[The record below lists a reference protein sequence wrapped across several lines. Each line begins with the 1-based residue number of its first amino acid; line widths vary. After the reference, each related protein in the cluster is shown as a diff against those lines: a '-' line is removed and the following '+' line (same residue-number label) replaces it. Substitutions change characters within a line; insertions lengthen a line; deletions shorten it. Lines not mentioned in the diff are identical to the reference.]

1 MKGHFSFVA
10 SQSARARASEYTIL
24 LLLLL
29 PPRRLSSSLKFEDED
44 FETTMMA
51 RSLLRLLPPFF
62 VDAFVV
68 VEEED
73 DDELVLFLF
82 SSQKR
87 RRDDDDD
94 DDGNEIQ
101 DDEWKK
107 KKKTTRRTTTT
118 TKTATRRRRSN
129 NKTFS
134 SLSSSSSKTAKETNG
149 KVKELSL
156 SKAQP
161 STSGRREEKEGK
173 GGGETSTFPP
183 DHKVFRA
190 KKTMRVPVKERKE
203 ALENKASIEHWLKDP
218 NESLGV
224 VFDRN
229 ERLSEDEWK
238 VFVASKK
245 KIAFWEL
252 SPAFTLE
259 ILPDETEFGKQAFR
273 GFDLMLCAD
282 EDAEECG
289 WVNDVSVFANI
300 FCQLRVDRDFAD
312 EGKEEKKKN
321 NNKNTKYVTPIVVAD
336 VDVTIAAL
344 LPSFVNAIPGF
355 TNIGEASIAASID
368 SERRRREKSPDG
380 VRRLGGKET
389 RKNCFFFFFFFF

>member
-1 MKGHFSFVA
+1 MTSSLANVVLVAAAFAPSSFVP
-10 SQSARARASEYTIL
+10 SAARFGGDSG
-24 LLLLL
+24 
-29 PPRRLSSSLKFEDED
+29 K
-44 FETTMMA
+44 
-51 RSLLRLLPPFF
+51 RSGATSNKKSI
-62 VDAFVV
+62 AFSA
-68 VEEED
+68 
-73 DDELVLFLF
+73 L
-82 SSQKR
+82 
-87 RRDDDDD
+87 
-94 DDGNEIQ
+94 G
-101 DDEWKK
+101 
-107 KKKTTRRTTTT
+107 
-118 TKTATRRRRSN
+118 A
-129 NKTFS
+129 
-134 SLSSSSSKTAKETNG
+134 SSSSSSSSSTSKRKNG
-149 KVKELSL
+149 GGVYRRCDGTIKRSSVCFSAARGGGGGGSGGRRNALSNE
-156 SKAQP
+156 QP
-161 STSGRREEKEGK
+161 STSGREDDGSTSSSAAEAKEERRRE
-173 GGGETSTFPP
+173 TTFPP

-203 ALENKASIEHWLKDP
+203 ALRKKASIEHWLKDP

-229 ERLSEDEWK
+229 ERLSEDKWK

-259 ILPDETEFGKQAFR
+259 ILPNETEFGKQAFR

-300 FCQLRVDRDFAD
+300 FCQLRVDRDD
-312 EGKEEKKKN
+312 EEEVKEDYDEDDDDDD
-321 NNKNTKYVTPIVVAD
+321 NKTDDKYVTPIVVAD

-368 SERRRREKSPDG
+368 FARDGAARRVQMAYDSWVEKKIGSSSSS
-380 VRRLGGKET
+380 T
-389 RKNCFFFFFFFF
+389 S

>member
-1 MKGHFSFVA
+1 MM
-10 SQSARARASEYTIL
+10 TTTT
-24 LLLLL
+24 
-29 PPRRLSSSLKFEDED
+29 
-44 FETTMMA
+44 ETRFKTT
-51 RSLLRLLPPFF
+51 SG
-62 VDAFVV
+62 
-68 VEEED
+68 
-73 DDELVLFLF
+73 
-82 SSQKR
+82 R
-87 RRDDDDD
+87 RR
-94 DDGNEIQ
+94 
-101 DDEWKK
+101 
-107 KKKTTRRTTTT
+107 TTT
-118 TKTATRRRRSN
+118 TKTATRRSNN
-129 NKTFS
+129 NKTFP

-149 KVKELSL
+149 KEKELSL

-161 STSGRREEKEGK
+161 STSGREEKGGK
-173 GGGETSTFPP
+173 GGGETSKFPP

-300 FCQLRVDRDFAD
+300 FCQLRVDRDFD
-312 EGKEEKKKN
+312 EEKEEKNDEKNN

-368 SERRRREKSPDG
+368 FARDGAAKRVQTAYDGWVEKK
-380 VRRLGGKET
+380 LGKIVSSSSSSSDDDSDDDDDDEGT
-389 RKNCFFFFFFFF
+389 SSLLF

>member
-1 MKGHFSFVA
+1 M
-10 SQSARARASEYTIL
+10 TTTTT
-24 LLLLL
+24 
-29 PPRRLSSSLKFEDED
+29 
-44 FETTMMA
+44 ETRFKTT
-51 RSLLRLLPPFF
+51 SG
-62 VDAFVV
+62 
-68 VEEED
+68 
-73 DDELVLFLF
+73 
-82 SSQKR
+82 R
-87 RRDDDDD
+87 RRRR
-94 DDGNEIQ
+94 
-101 DDEWKK
+101 
-107 KKKTTRRTTTT
+107 RRTTTT
-118 TKTATRRRRSN
+118 TKTATRRSN
-129 NKTFS
+129 NTNKTFS

-149 KVKELSL
+149 KEKELSL

-161 STSGRREEKEGK
+161 STSGREEKGGK
-173 GGGETSTFPP
+173 GGGETSKFPP

-300 FCQLRVDRDFAD
+300 FCQLRVDRDFAED
-312 EGKEEKKKN
+312 EGKEEKK
-321 NNKNTKYVTPIVVAD
+321 NNKNNTKYVTPIVVAD

-368 SERRRREKSPDG
+368 FARDGAAKRVQTAYDGWVEKK
-380 VRRLGGKET
+380 LGKVIVSSSSSSSSDDDSDDDDSDDEGT
-389 RKNCFFFFFFFF
+389 SSLLF

>member
-1 MKGHFSFVA
+1 M
-10 SQSARARASEYTIL
+10 
-24 LLLLL
+24 
-29 PPRRLSSSLKFEDED
+29 
-44 FETTMMA
+44 
-51 RSLLRLLPPFF
+51 
-62 VDAFVV
+62 
-68 VEEED
+68 
-73 DDELVLFLF
+73 
-82 SSQKR
+82 
-87 RRDDDDD
+87 
-94 DDGNEIQ
+94 
-101 DDEWKK
+101 
-107 KKKTTRRTTTT
+107 
-118 TKTATRRRRSN
+118 
-129 NKTFS
+129 
-134 SLSSSSSKTAKETNG
+134 
-149 KVKELSL
+149 
-156 SKAQP
+156 
-161 STSGRREEKEGK
+161 
-173 GGGETSTFPP
+173 
-183 DHKVFRA
+183 FRA

-203 ALENKASIEHWLKDP
+203 ALESKASIEHWLKDP

-238 VFVASKK
+238 VFVVSKK

-300 FCQLRVDRDFAD
+300 FCQLRVDRDFD
-312 EGKEEKKKN
+312 EEKEEKNDEKN

-368 SERRRREKSPDG
+368 FARDG
-380 VRRLGGKET
+380 AAKRVQTAYDGWVDKKLGKVIVSSSSSDDDSDDDDEGSSSLL
-389 RKNCFFFFFFFF
+389 F

>member
-1 MKGHFSFVA
+1 MTSSLANVVLVAAAFAPPSFVP
-10 SQSARARASEYTIL
+10 SAARGGGGGRE
-24 LLLLL
+24 
-29 PPRRLSSSLKFEDED
+29 
-44 FETTMMA
+44 
-51 RSLLRLLPPFF
+51 RSGATSNKKSI
-62 VDAFVV
+62 AFSA
-68 VEEED
+68 
-73 DDELVLFLF
+73 L
-82 SSQKR
+82 
-87 RRDDDDD
+87 
-94 DDGNEIQ
+94 G
-101 DDEWKK
+101 
-107 KKKTTRRTTTT
+107 
-118 TKTATRRRRSN
+118 A
-129 NKTFS
+129 
-134 SLSSSSSKTAKETNG
+134 SSSSSISERKNG
-149 KVKELSL
+149 CGVYRRCDGTTKRSSVCFSAARGGGGGGGGGGGRRNALSNE
-156 SKAQP
+156 QP
-161 STSGRREEKEGK
+161 STSGREDDGSSSSAAEAKEERLRE
-173 GGGETSTFPP
+173 TTFPP

-203 ALENKASIEHWLKDP
+203 ALRKKASIEHWLKDP

-229 ERLSEDEWK
+229 ERLSEDKWK

-259 ILPDETEFGKQAFR
+259 ILPNETEFGKQAFR

-300 FCQLRVDRDFAD
+300 FCQLRVDRDDD
-312 EGKEEKKKN
+312 EEVKEDYDDDDDN
-321 NNKNTKYVTPIVVAD
+321 DNKTDDKYVTPIVVAD

-368 SERRRREKSPDG
+368 FARDGAARRVQMAYDSWVEKKI
-380 VRRLGGKET
+380 GGSSST
-389 RKNCFFFFFFFF
+389 S

>member
-1 MKGHFSFVA
+1 M
-10 SQSARARASEYTIL
+10 
-24 LLLLL
+24 
-29 PPRRLSSSLKFEDED
+29 SSSL
-44 FETTMMA
+44 
-51 RSLLRLLPPFF
+51 
-62 VDAFVV
+62 VV
-68 VEEED
+68 VVVAAAFNPSSF
-73 DDELVLFLF
+73 VLSAAAAAARGGGGGKRSAATSNKKSIAF
-82 SSQKR
+82 SAL
-87 RRDDDDD
+87 
-94 DDGNEIQ
+94 GG
-101 DDEWKK
+101 
-107 KKKTTRRTTTT
+107 
-118 TKTATRRRRSN
+118 AA
-129 NKTFS
+129 
-134 SLSSSSSKTAKETNG
+134 SSSSSTFSSERKNG
-149 KVKELSL
+149 CGVYRRCDGTTERSSVCFSVARGGGGGGGRRRRNALSNE
-156 SKAQP
+156 QP
-161 STSGRREEKEGK
+161 STSGREDDGSSSSAPTAAEAKEERRRE
-173 GGGETSTFPP
+173 TTFPP

-203 ALENKASIEHWLKDP
+203 ALRKKASIEHWLKDP

-229 ERLSEDEWK
+229 ERLSEDKWK

-259 ILPDETEFGKQAFR
+259 ILPNETEFGKQAFR

-300 FCQLRVDRDFAD
+300 FCQLRVDRDD
-312 EGKEEKKKN
+312 EEAVKEDHDDDDDDDDDD
-321 NNKNTKYVTPIVVAD
+321 NKTDDKYVTPIVVAD

-368 SERRRREKSPDG
+368 FARDGAARRVQMAYDSWAEKKIGSSSS
-380 VRRLGGKET
+380 T
-389 RKNCFFFFFFFF
+389 S

>member
-1 MKGHFSFVA
+1 MTSSLANVVLVAPAFAPSSFVP
-10 SQSARARASEYTIL
+10 SAARGGGD
-24 LLLLL
+24 
-29 PPRRLSSSLKFEDED
+29 SSRERSAA
-44 FETTMMA
+44 TT
-51 RSLLRLLPPFF
+51 SNKKSI
-62 VDAFVV
+62 AFSA
-68 VEEED
+68 
-73 DDELVLFLF
+73 L
-82 SSQKR
+82 
-87 RRDDDDD
+87 
-94 DDGNEIQ
+94 G
-101 DDEWKK
+101 
-107 KKKTTRRTTTT
+107 
-118 TKTATRRRRSN
+118 A
-129 NKTFS
+129 
-134 SLSSSSSKTAKETNG
+134 SSSSSSSSSTSKRKNG
-149 KVKELSL
+149 CGVYRRCDGTTKRSSVCFSAARGGGGGGGGRRNALSNE
-156 SKAQP
+156 QP
-161 STSGRREEKEGK
+161 STSGREDDGSSSSAAEAKEERRRE
-173 GGGETSTFPP
+173 TTFPP

-203 ALENKASIEHWLKDP
+203 ALRKKASIEHWLKDP

-229 ERLSEDEWK
+229 ERLSEDKWK

-259 ILPDETEFGKQAFR
+259 ILPNETEFGKQAFR

-300 FCQLRVDRDFAD
+300 FCQLRVDRDD
-312 EGKEEKKKN
+312 EEEVKEDYDDDDDDD
-321 NNKNTKYVTPIVVAD
+321 NKTDDKYVTPIVVAD

-368 SERRRREKSPDG
+368 FARDGAARRVQMAYDSWAEKKIGSSSS
-380 VRRLGGKET
+380 T
-389 RKNCFFFFFFFF
+389 S

>member
-1 MKGHFSFVA
+1 M
-10 SQSARARASEYTIL
+10 
-24 LLLLL
+24 
-29 PPRRLSSSLKFEDED
+29 
-44 FETTMMA
+44 
-51 RSLLRLLPPFF
+51 
-62 VDAFVV
+62 
-68 VEEED
+68 
-73 DDELVLFLF
+73 
-82 SSQKR
+82 
-87 RRDDDDD
+87 
-94 DDGNEIQ
+94 
-101 DDEWKK
+101 
-107 KKKTTRRTTTT
+107 
-118 TKTATRRRRSN
+118 
-129 NKTFS
+129 
-134 SLSSSSSKTAKETNG
+134 
-149 KVKELSL
+149 
-156 SKAQP
+156 
-161 STSGRREEKEGK
+161 
-173 GGGETSTFPP
+173 
-183 DHKVFRA
+183 FRA

-300 FCQLRVDRDFAD
+300 FCQLRVDRDFD
-312 EGKEEKKKN
+312 EEKEEKNDEKNN

-368 SERRRREKSPDG
+368 LS
-380 VRRLGGKET
+380 LIHI
-389 RKNCFFFFFFFF
+389 

>member
-1 MKGHFSFVA
+1 MTSSAAFAPSSFVL
-10 SQSARARASEYTIL
+10 SADAARGGGRGKRSAATSL
-24 LLLLL
+24 NKK
-29 PPRRLSSSLKFEDED
+29 SSI
-44 FETTMMA
+44 
-51 RSLLRLLPPFF
+51 
-62 VDAFVV
+62 AFSA
-68 VEEED
+68 
-73 DDELVLFLF
+73 L
-82 SSQKR
+82 
-87 RRDDDDD
+87 
-94 DDGNEIQ
+94 GG
-101 DDEWKK
+101 
-107 KKKTTRRTTTT
+107 
-118 TKTATRRRRSN
+118 A
-129 NKTFS
+129 
-134 SLSSSSSKTAKETNG
+134 SSSSSTSSERKNG
-149 KVKELSL
+149 CGVYRRHDGTTERGSSVCFSAARGGGGGRGNALSNE
-156 SKAQP
+156 QP
-161 STSGRREEKEGK
+161 STSGREDEGSSSAPTAAEAKEERGRE
-173 GGGETSTFPP
+173 TTFPP

-203 ALENKASIEHWLKDP
+203 ALRKKASIEHWLKDP

-229 ERLSEDEWK
+229 ERLSEDKWK

-259 ILPDETEFGKQAFR
+259 ILPNETEFGKQAFR

-300 FCQLRVDRDFAD
+300 FCQLRVDRDD
-312 EGKEEKKKN
+312 EEEVKEDYDEDN
-321 NNKNTKYVTPIVVAD
+321 DDDNKTDDKYVTPIVVAD

-368 SERRRREKSPDG
+368 FARDGAARRVQMAYDSWAEKKIGSSSS
-380 VRRLGGKET
+380 T
-389 RKNCFFFFFFFF
+389 S

>member
-1 MKGHFSFVA
+1 M
-10 SQSARARASEYTIL
+10 
-24 LLLLL
+24 
-29 PPRRLSSSLKFEDED
+29 
-44 FETTMMA
+44 
-51 RSLLRLLPPFF
+51 
-62 VDAFVV
+62 
-68 VEEED
+68 
-73 DDELVLFLF
+73 
-82 SSQKR
+82 
-87 RRDDDDD
+87 
-94 DDGNEIQ
+94 
-101 DDEWKK
+101 
-107 KKKTTRRTTTT
+107 
-118 TKTATRRRRSN
+118 
-129 NKTFS
+129 
-134 SLSSSSSKTAKETNG
+134 
-149 KVKELSL
+149 
-156 SKAQP
+156 
-161 STSGRREEKEGK
+161 
-173 GGGETSTFPP
+173 
-183 DHKVFRA
+183 FRA

-300 FCQLRVDRDFAD
+300 FCQLRVDRDFAED
-312 EGKEEKKKN
+312 EGKEEKK
-321 NNKNTKYVTPIVVAD
+321 NNKNNTKYVTPIVVAD

-368 SERRRREKSPDG
+368 FARDGAAKRVQTAYDGWVEKK
-380 VRRLGGKET
+380 LGKFIVSSSSSSDDDSDDDDDDEGT
-389 RKNCFFFFFFFF
+389 SSLLF

>member
-1 MKGHFSFVA
+1 MTSSAAFAPSSFVL
-10 SQSARARASEYTIL
+10 SAAKAARGGGGGKRSAAT
-24 LLLLL
+24 
-29 PPRRLSSSLKFEDED
+29 SLNKK
-44 FETTMMA
+44 
-51 RSLLRLLPPFF
+51 SI
-62 VDAFVV
+62 AFSA
-68 VEEED
+68 
-73 DDELVLFLF
+73 L
-82 SSQKR
+82 
-87 RRDDDDD
+87 
-94 DDGNEIQ
+94 GG
-101 DDEWKK
+101 
-107 KKKTTRRTTTT
+107 
-118 TKTATRRRRSN
+118 A
-129 NKTFS
+129 
-134 SLSSSSSKTAKETNG
+134 SSSSSTSSERKNG
-149 KVKELSL
+149 CGVYRRRDGTTERGSSVCFSAARGGGGGGGGRGNALSNE
-156 SKAQP
+156 QP
-161 STSGRREEKEGK
+161 STSGREDEGSSSAPTAAEAKEERRRE
-173 GGGETSTFPP
+173 TTFPP

-203 ALENKASIEHWLKDP
+203 ALRKKASIEHWLKDP

-229 ERLSEDEWK
+229 ERLSEDKWK

-259 ILPDETEFGKQAFR
+259 ILPNETEFGKQAFR

-300 FCQLRVDRDFAD
+300 FCQLRVDRDD
-312 EGKEEKKKN
+312 EEEVKEDYDDDD
-321 NNKNTKYVTPIVVAD
+321 NKTDDKYVTPIVVAD

-368 SERRRREKSPDG
+368 FARDGAARRVQMAYDSWVEKKIGSSSS
-380 VRRLGGKET
+380 T
-389 RKNCFFFFFFFF
+389 S

>member
-1 MKGHFSFVA
+1 MMA
-10 SQSARARASEYTIL
+10 
-24 LLLLL
+24 
-29 PPRRLSSSLKFEDED
+29 LSSSSWSSILSFSSRRKTTTSCCCSCFPRGDDGEMTTTT
-44 FETTMMA
+44 ETTET
-51 RSLLRLLPPFF
+51 RF
-62 VDAFVV
+62 
-68 VEEED
+68 
-73 DDELVLFLF
+73 
-82 SSQKR
+82 
-87 RRDDDDD
+87 
-94 DDGNEIQ
+94 
-101 DDEWKK
+101 
-107 KKKTTRRTTTT
+107 KTTRGRRKTTTRT
-118 TKTATRRRRSN
+118 ERTITKTATMKRRSN
-129 NKTFS
+129 NETFS
-134 SLSSSSSKTAKETNG
+134 SLSSSSSKTAKETNE
-149 KVKELSL
+149 VKEKSL
-156 SKAQP
+156 TKAQP
-161 STSGRREEKEGK
+161 STSGRREEKGGK
-173 GGGETSTFPP
+173 GGGETSKFPP

-300 FCQLRVDRDFAD
+300 FCQLRVDRDFAED
-312 EGKEEKKKN
+312 EGKEEKK
-321 NNKNTKYVTPIVVAD
+321 NNKNNTIYVTPIVVAD

-368 SERRRREKSPDG
+368 FARDGAAKRVQTAYDGWVEKK
-380 VRRLGGKET
+380 LGKIVSSSSSSSDDDSDDDDDDEGT
-389 RKNCFFFFFFFF
+389 SSLLF

>member
-1 MKGHFSFVA
+1 MTSSLANVVLVAAAFAPSSFVP
-10 SQSARARASEYTIL
+10 SAARFGDSG
-24 LLLLL
+24 
-29 PPRRLSSSLKFEDED
+29 K
-44 FETTMMA
+44 
-51 RSLLRLLPPFF
+51 RSGATSNKKSI
-62 VDAFVV
+62 AFSA
-68 VEEED
+68 
-73 DDELVLFLF
+73 L
-82 SSQKR
+82 
-87 RRDDDDD
+87 
-94 DDGNEIQ
+94 G
-101 DDEWKK
+101 
-107 KKKTTRRTTTT
+107 
-118 TKTATRRRRSN
+118 A
-129 NKTFS
+129 
-134 SLSSSSSKTAKETNG
+134 SSSSKRKNG
-149 KVKELSL
+149 CGVYRRCDGTMKRSSVRFSAARGGGGGGSGGRRNALSNE
-156 SKAQP
+156 QP
-161 STSGRREEKEGK
+161 STSGREDDGSTSSSAAEAKEERRRE
-173 GGGETSTFPP
+173 TTFPP

-203 ALENKASIEHWLKDP
+203 ALRKKASIEHWLKDP

-229 ERLSEDEWK
+229 ERLSEDKWK

-259 ILPDETEFGKQAFR
+259 ILPNETEFGKQAFR

-300 FCQLRVDRDFAD
+300 FCQLRVDRDD
-312 EGKEEKKKN
+312 EEEVKEDYDEDDDDDD
-321 NNKNTKYVTPIVVAD
+321 NKTDDKYVTPIVVAD

-368 SERRRREKSPDG
+368 FARDGAARRVQMAYDSWVEKKIGSSSS
-380 VRRLGGKET
+380 T
-389 RKNCFFFFFFFF
+389 S

>member
-1 MKGHFSFVA
+1 M
-10 SQSARARASEYTIL
+10 
-24 LLLLL
+24 
-29 PPRRLSSSLKFEDED
+29 
-44 FETTMMA
+44 
-51 RSLLRLLPPFF
+51 
-62 VDAFVV
+62 
-68 VEEED
+68 
-73 DDELVLFLF
+73 
-82 SSQKR
+82 
-87 RRDDDDD
+87 
-94 DDGNEIQ
+94 
-101 DDEWKK
+101 
-107 KKKTTRRTTTT
+107 
-118 TKTATRRRRSN
+118 
-129 NKTFS
+129 
-134 SLSSSSSKTAKETNG
+134 
-149 KVKELSL
+149 
-156 SKAQP
+156 
-161 STSGRREEKEGK
+161 
-173 GGGETSTFPP
+173 
-183 DHKVFRA
+183 FRA

-300 FCQLRVDRDFAD
+300 FCQLRVDRDFAED
-312 EGKEEKKKN
+312 EGKEEKK
-321 NNKNTKYVTPIVVAD
+321 NNKNNTKYVTPIVVAD

-368 SERRRREKSPDG
+368 FARDGAAKRVQTAYDGWVEKK
-380 VRRLGGKET
+380 LGKVIVSSSSSSSSDDDDSDDSDDDEGT
-389 RKNCFFFFFFFF
+389 SSLLF

>member
-1 MKGHFSFVA
+1 M
-10 SQSARARASEYTIL
+10 TTT
-24 LLLLL
+24 
-29 PPRRLSSSLKFEDED
+29 
-44 FETTMMA
+44 ETRFKT
-51 RSLLRLLPPFF
+51 SG
-62 VDAFVV
+62 
-68 VEEED
+68 
-73 DDELVLFLF
+73 
-82 SSQKR
+82 R
-87 RRDDDDD
+87 RR
-94 DDGNEIQ
+94 
-101 DDEWKK
+101 
-107 KKKTTRRTTTT
+107 KTRITERTT
-118 TKTATRRRRSN
+118 TKTARRRSN
-129 NKTFS
+129 KTLS
-134 SLSSSSSKTAKETNG
+134 SISSSSKTAEETNEEE
-149 KVKELSL
+149 KSL
-156 SKAQP
+156 TKAQP
-161 STSGRREEKEGK
+161 STSGRREEKGVK
-173 GGGETSTFPP
+173 GGETSKFPP

-190 KKTMRVPVKERKE
+190 KKTMRVPVKERRE

-259 ILPDETEFGKQAFR
+259 ILPDETEFGEQAFR

-300 FCQLRVDRDFAD
+300 FCQLRVDRDFD
-312 EGKEEKKKN
+312 EEKEEKNDEKKKN
-321 NNKNTKYVTPIVVAD
+321 NNKNKKNNKYVTPIVVAD

-368 SERRRREKSPDG
+368 FARDGAAKRVQTAYDGWVEKK
-380 VRRLGGKET
+380 LGKVISSDDRDDDSDDDDEGT
-389 RKNCFFFFFFFF
+389 SSLLF